1 MGFKYNSKYNW
12 VIHNLKSLDFVSEL
26 QLLQRLVP
34 DLFTLIIMK
43 ITMLLLEQAT
53 LTFIKRLAWK

>member
-12 VIHNLKSLDFVSEL
+12 VMHNLKSLDFVSEL
-26 QLLQRLVP
+26 QLL
-34 DLFTLIIMK
+34 K
-43 ITMLLLEQAT
+43 LLLEQAT